1 MINITIFNS
10 YMYFLII
17 TGKYFLFLKRIFS
30 RFEKRRV
37 YLPKIMHEIN
47 ELGISSIGFVAFIS
61 IFVGAVVTLQVAYNM
76 ENPLLPSYLI
86 GLASRDSIILEFSPT
101 MISLVLAGKIGSHI
115 ASSLGTM
122 RVTEQI
128 DALEVMGI
136 NSASLLV
143 LPKIIASILINPF
156 LIIMSIFLGIIG
168 GWLAGNM
175 TGLCPTEEFLIGL
188 QYEFIPFNIAY
199 ALIKTVIFAFII
211 TTVCAFFGYNTKG
224 GALEVGQSS
233 TKGVVYTSILIIIS
247 NYLIT
252 HILLN

>member
-1 MINITIFNS
+1 
-10 YMYFLII
+10 MYFLII
-17 TGKYFLFLKRIFS
+17 TGRYFLFLKKIFS
-30 RFEKRRV
+30 QFEKRRV
-37 YLPKIMHEIN
+37 YYPKIIHEIN
-47 ELGISSIGFVAFIS
+47 EIGISSIGFVAFIS
-61 IFVGAVVTLQVAYNM
+61 VFVGAVVTLQVAYNM
-76 ENPLLPSYLI
+76 ENPLLPTYLI
-86 GLASRDSIILEFSPT
+86 GLASRDSLILEFSPT

-136 NSASLLV
+136 NSASFLV
-143 LPKIIASILINPF
+143 LPKICAAVLIHPF
-156 LIIMSIFLGIIG
+156 LIILSIALGIVG
-168 GWLAGNM
+168 GWLAGDM
-175 TGLCPTEEFLIGL
+175 TGICPAQEFLLGL

-199 ALIKTVIFAFII
+199 ALIKTIIFAFII
-211 TTVCAFFGYNTKG
+211 VTVCSFFGYTTKG

-252 HILLN
+252 HLLLS

>member
-1 MINITIFNS
+1 
-10 YMYFLII
+10 MYFLII
-17 TGKYFLFLKRIFS
+17 TGRYFLFLKRIFS

-143 LPKIIASILINPF
+143 LPKIIATILINPF

-175 TGLCPTEEFLIGL
+175 TGLCPTEEFLVGL

>member
-1 MINITIFNS
+1 MD
-10 YMYFLII
+10 FLTI
-17 TGKYFLFLKRIFS
+17 TGHYVLFLKRIFS
-30 RFEKRRV
+30 RFERRRV
-37 YLPKIMHEIN
+37 YIPRIIHEIN
-47 ELGISSIGFVAFIS
+47 ELGMSSIGFVAFIS

-76 ENPLLPSYLI
+76 ENPLLPTYLI
-86 GLASRDSIILEFSPT
+86 GLASRDSLVLEFSPT

-136 NSASLLV
+136 NSASYLV
-143 LPKIIASILINPF
+143 FPKICATIIINPF
-156 LIIMSIFLGIIG
+156 LIILSIALGIVG

-175 TGLCPTEEFLIGL
+175 TGICPTEEFLMGL

-199 ALIKTVIFAFII
+199 ALIKTMIFAFII
-211 TTVCAFFGYNTKG
+211 TTICAFYGYNTQG
-224 GALEVGQSS
+224 GALEVGQAS
-233 TKGVVYTSILIIIS
+233 TKGVVYTSILIIIF

-252 HILLN
+252 HLLLN